1 MAIFTRYALTRK
13 GQQLIA
19 KAQADLTNIVFTGFV
34 TGSGL
39 WAEDED
45 LEYAT
50 ALKEPRQQ
58 FPYSDISIP
67 DGNPST
73 VVVTV
78 NISNEN
84 LTQLYYLNEA
94 GIMATDPDEGTI
106 LYAILAAESATTPVP
121 AYNGI
126 GLSNIVQRINLE
138 VANSSSVT
146 INMDGAHVSAAEYTA
161 FRNNI
166 LQIVAGLS
174 GGASGQYLRK
184 YSQLENEFAWADTPV
199 VARPLSRFPEEGMED
214 AVYIDTDSAEI
225 YVWMLLETQEYGYFK
240 LPLGSEASE
249 TLQAQITA
257 NRNNIAT
264 LQTKVSTLE
273 GKFDEVAITVP
284 TANWTESTSGG
295 VTVYT
300 QEITVTNMTANT
312 DAEVWQ
318 NILANT
324 AAGIV
329 AEKKAASLFFGKG
342 TAEGLAGKIRL
353 TCYER
358 KPAADF
364 GLKIVGVK
372 EAAT

>member
-19 KAQADLTNIVFTGFV
+19 KAQADLTNIEFTGFV

-39 WAEDED
+39 WDEDED

-50 ALKEPRQQ
+50 ALKEPRQELP
-58 FPYSDISIP
+58 FSDISIP
-67 DGNPST
+67 SGNPST

-78 NISNEN
+78 NITNEN

-94 GIMATDPDEGTI
+94 GIMARDPDEGTI
-106 LYAILAAESATTPVP
+106 LYAILAAETEATYVP
-121 AYNGI
+121 AYNGT
-126 GLSNIVQRINLE
+126 GYSNIVQRINLE

-161 FRNNI
+161 FRNSV
-166 LQIVAGLS
+166 LQIIAGLS
-174 GGASGQYLRK
+174 GGAEGQFLRK
-184 YSQLENEFAWADTPV
+184 RSGLESEYGWADTPGV
-199 VARPLSRFPEEGMED
+199 SRPLAEFPEVGMTD

-225 YVWMLLETQEYGYFK
+225 YVWMLLQSGEYGYFK

-249 TLQAQITA
+249 TLQRQITA
-257 NRNNIAT
+257 NKNNIST
-264 LQTKVSTLE
+264 LQKKVSKLE
-273 GKFDEVAITVP
+273 EKFDQVTLTVS
-284 TANWTESTSGG
+284 AADWTESSSGG
-295 VTVYT
+295 VTVFT
-300 QEITVTNMTANT
+300 QEKTVANMTAET
-312 DAEVWQ
+312 DAEVW
-318 NILANT
+318 ANVIAMT

-329 AEKKAASLFFGKG
+329 AEKKASSLFFGKG
-342 TAEGLAGKIRL
+342 TAEGLEGKVRL

-372 EAAT
+372 EA